1 MNLTWIGAAL
11 RGSGGRVGAFAVI
24 GLSLLAAACTSAMQ
38 PMPKLDPPKVLY
50 GAVVDDTF
58 TVAAV
63 HIKRIN
69 PQLLRQ
75 VVSTPPNMR
84 KAPGTI
90 LVDPANRFLYLTLAG
105 GKSMRYGIGVGRQ
118 GFAWSGDAEI
128 KDKQH
133 WPKWFPPAEMV
144 ARDPRLKPVAK
155 GQDGGPRNPLG
166 ARAMYLWANGKDTGY
181 RIHGTNDPSSIGKA
195 VSSGCIRMFN
205 QDVIDLYERVPQGAE
220 VIVLPAADET
230 AALTG

>member
-1 MNLTWIGAAL
+1 MNFARIGSAFRPSSARAGALAAI
-11 RGSGGRVGAFAVI
+11 A
-24 GLSLLAAACTSAMQ
+24 LSLVAAACSSTVQ
-38 PMPKLDPPKVLY
+38 PLPTLDPPKVMY
-50 GAVVDDTF
+50 GAMVDDTF

-63 HIKRIN
+63 NIKRIN
-69 PQLLRQ
+69 PQFLRQ
-75 VVSTPPNMR
+75 VVDTPPTMR
-84 KAPGTI
+84 KPPGTI
-90 LVDPANRFLYLTLAG
+90 IVDPANRFLYLTLAG

-118 GFAWSGDAEI
+118 GFAWSGEAQV

-133 WPKWFPPAEMV
+133 WPKWYPPEEMV

-166 ARAMYLWANGKDTGY
+166 ARALYLWANGKDTQY

-205 QDVIDLYERVPQGAE
+205 QDVIDLYERIPEGTD
-220 VIVLPAADET
+220 VIVLPAVDET
-230 AALTG
+230 VGLTG